1 MILVNLEGPA
11 EALDEFTLQCSEYL
25 HSPGER
31 EGKKQ
36 DEKNPYSG
44 LLAKIEK
51 VAANSGIALERQNV
65 RALTASEEEIRRFTD
80 EFYDGFCDMQS
91 RLQALEESVARC
103 RDVVTQ
109 LRHLQGMGLRFENI
123 FSTRFLKVRF
133 GKLPVDSEEKLCY
146 YQDHVFLFF
155 PFLRG
160 ESYIWGAY
168 FTTEEYESE
177 TDNIFAAL
185 FFERVWVPQDIRGT
199 PREELEG
206 AKARLQHESGE
217 YDKLSESFRRLV
229 EENRAKLI
237 RLYSETKFLARS
249 YDMRGMLA
257 VYSGRFYVTGFVQ
270 KDEIKKMEK
279 AAGLIEDVKLQMGKP
294 TGSVKPAGHW
304 PWRREVS

>member
-1 MILVNLEGPA
+1 MILSIIGWTTNRSTPLPSA
-11 EALDEFTLQCSEYL
+11 
-25 HSPGER
+25 
-31 EGKKQ
+31 
-36 DEKNPYSG
+36 
-44 LLAKIEK
+44 
-51 VAANSGIALERQNV
+51 
-65 RALTASEEEIRRFTD
+65 
-80 EFYDGFCDMQS
+80 
-91 RLQALEESVARC
+91 RLSLI
-103 RDVVTQ
+103 
-109 LRHLQGMGLRFENI
+109 HI
-123 FSTRFLKVRF
+123 
-133 GKLPVDSEEKLCY
+133 
-146 YQDHVFLFF
+146 F

-237 RLYSETKFLARS
+237 RLYSETQFLARS

-257 VYSGRFYVTGFVQ
+257 VYSCLLYTARCV
-270 KDEIKKMEK
+270 
-279 AAGLIEDVKLQMGKP
+279 
-294 TGSVKPAGHW
+294 
-304 PWRREVS
+304 